1 MASEGHPSLPGWIED
16 AYFPLERY
24 LCKQSDRDSV
34 THHQATN
41 LIAEANPDFGDAD
54 IDHALNYLLNHGWL
68 YEVDDQLFIT
78 ELQCGES
85 TESNN

>member
-1 MASEGHPSLPGWIED
+1 MAPEGHPSLPGWIED
-16 AYFPLERY
+16 TYFPLERY
-24 LCKQSDRDSV
+24 LCNQSDQDAV
-34 THHQATN
+34 THHQATK
-41 LIAEANPDFGDAD
+41 LIAEANPDLRDAD

-68 YEVDDQLFIT
+68 YEVNDQLFIT